1 MQLWNAAIWC
11 DPARCITF
19 ICYWH
24 STLNPILTRAEIKQC
39 LYLQKLKIVDCRL
52 WKFVACIHQKCF
64 SLFLLKYFY
73 NRGYLPRQ
81 NGSRFPI
88 WSASPPTRS
97 NIMFVAAW
105 TEHRAP
111 APLKCLSL
119 GFFLLLVST
128 EHQSFVYGIIWLRDR
143 TLFFRIISDF
153 TGSHFTLTFESPNS
167 YDVVWHLKFC
177 ILSHSSDITT
187 LGPVSQRSETFQAWG
202 LFLESPKTF
211 LTYFGCHIP
220 LCIFK
225 TKASRGTKLCSY
237 FYFYSLCNIWKDQLC
252 TISRS

>member
-1 MQLWNAAIWC
+1 MQLWNAAFWC

-39 LYLQKLKIVDCRL
+39 LYFQKLKIVNCRL

-64 SLFLLKYFY
+64 YLFLLKYFY

-97 NIMFVAAW
+97 NIMFVVAVW
-105 TEHRAP
+105 TEYTAP

-119 GFFLLLVST
+119 GFFFIIGVNWISVFCLRYYLIERQDSIF
-128 EHQSFVYGIIWLRDR
+128 FV
-143 TLFFRIISDF
+143 
-153 TGSHFTLTFESPNS
+153 
-167 YDVVWHLKFC
+167 
-177 ILSHSSDITT
+177 
-187 LGPVSQRSETFQAWG
+187 
-202 LFLESPKTF
+202 
-211 LTYFGCHIP
+211 
-220 LCIFK
+220 
-225 TKASRGTKLCSY
+225 
-237 FYFYSLCNIWKDQLC
+237 
-252 TISRS
+252 

>member
-1 MQLWNAAIWC
+1 MQHWNAAFWC

-24 STLNPILTRAEIKQC
+24 STLKPILTRAEIKQC
-39 LYLQKLKIVDCRL
+39 LYLQKWKIVNCRL

-88 WSASPPTRS
+88 WSASPPTSSRS
-97 NIMFVAAW
+97 NIMFVVAAW

-153 TGSHFTLTFESPNS
+153 TGSRFTLTFESPNS

-187 LGPVSQRSETFQAWG
+187 LGPVSQRSKTFQA
-202 LFLESPKTF
+202 
-211 LTYFGCHIP
+211 
-220 LCIFK
+220 
-225 TKASRGTKLCSY
+225 
-237 FYFYSLCNIWKDQLC
+237 
-252 TISRS
+252 

>member
-1 MQLWNAAIWC
+1 MQLWNAAFWC

-39 LYLQKLKIVDCRL
+39 LYLQKLKILNCRL

-64 SLFLLKYFY
+64 YLFLLKYFY

-97 NIMFVAAW
+97 NIMFVVAVW
-105 TEHRAP
+105 TEYTAP

-119 GFFLLLVST
+119 GFFFYYWCQLNICLLST
-128 EHQSFVYGIIWLRDR
+128 VLFDWETGLY
-143 TLFFRIISDF
+143 FFRIISDF
-153 TGSHFTLTFESPNS
+153 TGSRFTLTSEWPNS
-167 YDVVWHLKFC
+167 YDVSQ
-177 ILSHSSDITT
+177 ILYF
-187 LGPVSQRSETFQAWG
+187 VSFQRHHDPGACFSKVRDFSG
-202 LFLESPKTF
+202 LFLE
-211 LTYFGCHIP
+211 
-220 LCIFK
+220 
-225 TKASRGTKLCSY
+225 
-237 FYFYSLCNIWKDQLC
+237 
-252 TISRS
+252 